1 MTLEFDP
8 LTSAGVL
15 SGDVKVTCL
24 DPDATPN
31 KVLELNQPWTG
42 RVSWFIDG
50 PGIAALAG
58 TWEARLFI
66 ESMGPGVEQ
75 EITPPIQK
83 DLVTDLLVATSTP
96 THHEYQADFNVPAG
110 TPPDEG
116 VYRITGLITY
126 TNLFNKRMAMAGFSE
141 GEMIQFYKPS

>member
-1 MTLEFDP
+1 MPLEFDP
-8 LTSAGVL
+8 LSTA
-15 SGDVKVTCL
+15 VTDGNVTVISI

-50 PGIAALAG
+50 PGVAALAG

-66 ESMGPGVEQ
+66 ESMGPQAEQ
-75 EITPPIQK
+75 EVTPAITK
-83 DLVTDLLVATSTP
+83 DLVTDLLATSTA
-96 THHEYQADFNVPAG
+96 THHEYQADFPVPAG
-110 TPPDEG
+110 TPSEEG

-126 TNLFNKRMAMAGFSE
+126 TNPFGHRMAMAGFSE
-141 GEMIQFYKPS
+141 GQMIQFYLPS